1 MLLSFVPVRSAI
13 PNLLESILLN
23 LELYTWVILVISK
36 YNVHRTVKIPW
47 ISISI
52 NLFFS
57 KLNLLVIKGEFDKG
71 LLTTKIMKKRK
82 LLFKQRC
89 ARSSY
94 YLAIKL
100 SPVRAWKVPIPPDKT
115 VSSKHQQECMQYVIY
130 LPKGNRRFL
139 LPS

>member
-1 MLLSFVPVRSAI
+1 MFTEP
-13 PNLLESILLN
+13 
-23 LELYTWVILVISK
+23 SK
-36 YNVHRTVKIPW
+36 SPW

-89 ARSSY
+89 ASSY

-100 SPVRAWKVPIPPDKT
+100 SPVRAWKVPIPPVTK
-115 VSSKHQQECMQYVIY
+115 Y
-130 LPKGNRRFL
+130 RL
-139 LPS
+139 L

>member
-13 PNLLESILLN
+13 LTNLLESFFKSRVN
-23 LELYTWVILVISK
+23 YTWVILVISK

-71 LLTTKIMKKRK
+71 LLTTLK
-82 LLFKQRC
+82 L
-89 ARSSY
+89 
-94 YLAIKL
+94 
-100 SPVRAWKVPIPPDKT
+100 
-115 VSSKHQQECMQYVIY
+115 
-130 LPKGNRRFL
+130 
-139 LPS
+139 

>member
-1 MLLSFVPVRSAI
+1 MFTEP
-13 PNLLESILLN
+13 
-23 LELYTWVILVISK
+23 SK
-36 YNVHRTVKIPW
+36 SPW

-71 LLTTKIMKKRK
+71 LLTMKKRK

-100 SPVRAWKVPIPPDKT
+100 SPVRA
-115 VSSKHQQECMQYVIY
+115 
-130 LPKGNRRFL
+130 
-139 LPS
+139 

>member
-1 MLLSFVPVRSAI
+1 MFTEP
-13 PNLLESILLN
+13 
-23 LELYTWVILVISK
+23 SK
-36 YNVHRTVKIPW
+36 SPW

-57 KLNLLVIKGEFDKG
+57 KLNLLVIKESLIKVVNYS
-71 LLTTKIMKKRK
+71 KIMKKK

-100 SPVRAWKVPIPPDKT
+100 SPVRA
-115 VSSKHQQECMQYVIY
+115 
-130 LPKGNRRFL
+130 
-139 LPS
+139 